1 LKGELLKF
9 YDQQASKP
17 NPPDHEQ
24 LQRVRSLLLPLL
36 EEMRW
41 VREYKAFQFID
52 KVELLKKFKLKNF
65 KAGDRLDSPS
75 DTLDTYYLIV

>member
-17 NPPDHEQ
+17 MPPDHEQ

-41 VREYKAFQFID
+41 VREYKAFQLVD
-52 KVELLKKFKLKNF
+52 KVELLKKFKLKTV